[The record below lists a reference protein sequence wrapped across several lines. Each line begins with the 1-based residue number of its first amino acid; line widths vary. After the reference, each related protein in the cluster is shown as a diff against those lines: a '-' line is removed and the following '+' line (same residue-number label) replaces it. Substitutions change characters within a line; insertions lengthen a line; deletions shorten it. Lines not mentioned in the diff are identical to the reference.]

1 MTERTS
7 SEAAVHE
14 RAEVLGERLKERIYA
29 SLTLLA
35 VLVGLVQ
42 SGHATHTGAVVSVA
56 VTALGLWLATLV
68 ADLQAHPV
76 AHGRRPSPREV
87 RHTLFTS
94 SPLLTSAIGPLLLI
108 GLSAMGTT
116 KLATGLWI
124 SVGSEVAAL
133 ALWGFAGGRRV
144 GAGPLRA
151 TVTSALSALIGLGV
165 VFVKLLAGH

>member
-7 SEAAVHE
+7 PEAAARE

-35 VLVGLVQ
+35 VLVGLAE

-76 AHGRRPSPREV
+76 AHGRQPTVREI
-87 RHTLFTS
+87 RYTLFTS
-94 SPLLTSAIGPLLLI
+94 SPLLTSAVGPLLLI
-108 GLSAMGTT
+108 GLSAMGALELT
-116 KLATGLWI
+116 TGLWI

-133 ALWGFAGGRRV
+133 ALWGFVGGRRV
-144 GAGPLRA
+144 GAGRLRA

-165 VFVKLLAGH
+165 VGVKLLAGH